1 MLRVNKKTERH
12 LHENISMLEVKI
24 RGLQAM
30 KQSAVGQ
37 MRILTTKISQNS
49 KHSRDN
55 DSESKHAN
63 AKRYSVEQNDRH
75 QEHFNLVKASRYL
88 VHKILKDKRDEN
100 LQYLSK
106 ECRFERKIMRNK
118 LKEDNDKELQRKQ
131 VQVEQANSQRVTNMY
146 MQEIAHKNKIK
157 RIKDRATMEY
167 PTDPKL
173 INELEVLKEC
183 YDAEQKRLSLVLAG
197 KTKLEEDLKRVTYLP
212 RSNITEISNRS
223 TRPSES
229 DRRTKNFRLKS
240 RFTSTDDKINSI
252 ANRNTYTRSKITE
265 SRFKSTEKA
274 ATESTDRKSLPNVK
288 LNESDKKK
296 IFDLLSAQANSNL
309 INTIIHS
316 KNDEEKED
324 HDGLTH
330 THNHIYIQDTFDHRS
345 STASIIEHIEG
356 QERCPSLIRED
367 TSLPEPENTNNIQYH

>member
-1 MLRVNKKTERH
+1 
-12 LHENISMLEVKI
+12 MLEVKI